1 LTQCGVWS
9 SFSPSKHFPIYSVRF
24 ETVRPIAKEVT
35 NMKRL
40 LAGSLLVLSTGLA
53 STASGQDAALIQAA
67 RKEGKVVWHTSLA
80 LPSSTAIA
88 HYFQNKYKGIEVEV
102 HRNGSQRVLQRFMQ
116 ETAAGI
122 KNADIVHT
130 SDAGHFEL
138 LKDKGLILK
147 HTPQGVASFP
157 EGFKD
162 KNGFYYG
169 MRATLS
175 VIAYNPKIV
184 NEKDAPKT
192 WKDLLNAKWSG
203 KEVSAHPGY
212 SGIIMTHV
220 LALVN
225 AYGWEYFRDLAK
237 NKLHLVQSANDPAG
251 VVASGERPL
260 GVNGAEYFYYKTL
273 KQGNPIKIIYPK
285 EGVPLV
291 VSPVAIAKDAP
302 HPNAAKLFT
311 EFIFSKE
318 SQQLLADKEG
328 LYTGHPDVTYPA
340 DKPKLKDLKLLSAD
354 ADELEKRNAEIK
366 KRFVEF
372 FGA

>member
-1 LTQCGVWS
+1 
-9 SFSPSKHFPIYSVRF
+9 
-24 ETVRPIAKEVT
+24 
-35 NMKRL
+35 MKRL
-40 LAGSLLVLSTGLA
+40 NVWLIALCGIVVSAAPVGA
-53 STASGQDAALIQAA
+53 QDATLLQAA
-67 RKEGKVVWHTSLA
+67 RKETKVVWYTSLA
-80 LPSSTAIA
+80 IPSSTAIS

-102 HRNGSQRVLQRFMQ
+102 HRTGSQRVLQRAMQ
-116 ETAAGI
+116 EATAGI
-122 KNADIVHT
+122 KNVDIIHT

-138 LKDKGLILK
+138 LKDKGMLLK
-147 HTPQGVASFP
+147 FTPQAVSAFP
-157 EGFKD
+157 DGFKD
-162 KNGFYYG
+162 KAGFYYG

-175 VIAYNPKIV
+175 VIAFNPKIV
-184 NEKDAPKT
+184 AEKDAPKT
-192 WKDLLNAKWSG
+192 WKDLLNNKWSG
-203 KEVSAHPGY
+203 KEVTAHPGY

-225 AYGWEYFRDLAK
+225 TYGWDYFRDLAK
-237 NKLHLVQSANDPAG
+237 NKLHIVQSANDPAG
-251 VVASGERPL
+251 VVASGERPV

-273 KQGNPIKIIYPK
+273 KQGNPIQIVYPK

-328 LYTGHPDVTYPA
+328 LYTGHPEVTYPA
-340 DKPKLKDLKLLSAD
+340 DKPKLKDLKLLNAD

-366 KRFVEF
+366 KRFTEF

>member
-1 LTQCGVWS
+1 MTMKKSIGFLLFVLCVTAA
-9 SFSPSKHFPIYSVRF
+9 SV
-24 ETVRPIAKEVT
+24 A
-35 NMKRL
+35 
-40 LAGSLLVLSTGLA
+40 LA
-53 STASGQDAALIQAA
+53 QDAAMIQAA
-67 RKEGKVVWHTSLA
+67 RKEGSVLWYTSLA

-88 HYFQNKYKGIEVEV
+88 HAFKTKYTGIDVEV
-102 HRNGSQRVLQRFMQ
+102 HRSGSQRVLQRFMQ
-116 ETAAGI
+116 EATAGI
-122 KNADIVHT
+122 KNGDVIHT

-138 LKDKGLILK
+138 LKDKNMLLK
-147 HTPQGVASFP
+147 FAPRGVEAFP
-157 EGFKD
+157 AGFKD
-162 KNGFYYG
+162 KDGFYFG

-175 VIAYNPKIV
+175 VIAHNPKV
-184 NEKDAPKT
+184 VSDKDAPKT
-192 WKDLLNAKWSG
+192 WKELLSPKWKG
-203 KEVSAHPGY
+203 KMVSAHPGY

-225 AYGWEYFRDLAK
+225 LYGWDYFRDLSK
-237 NKLHLVQSANDPAG
+237 NSLHLVQSANDPAG
-251 VVASGERPL
+251 VVASGERPV
-260 GVNGAEYFYYKTL
+260 GVNGAEYFYYKTQ

-311 EFIFSKE
+311 EFIFAKE

-328 LYTGHPDVTYPA
+328 LYTGHPEVTYPA
-340 DKPKLKDLKLLSAD
+340 DKPKLKDLKLLPAD

-366 KRFVEF
+366 KRFIEY

>member
-1 LTQCGVWS
+1 
-9 SFSPSKHFPIYSVRF
+9 
-24 ETVRPIAKEVT
+24 
-35 NMKRL
+35 MKLKSCLFL
-40 LAGSLLVLSTGLA
+40 LATCLVSIPLA
-53 STASGQDAALIQAA
+53 RAQDPQLVQAA

-80 LPSSTAIA
+80 LPSSTAIS
-88 HYFQNKYKGIEVEV
+88 HYFQSKYKGIEVEV

-116 ETAAGI
+116 EATAGL

-138 LKDKGLILK
+138 LKDKGMLLK
-147 HTPQGVASFP
+147 FTPQSVAGFP
-157 EGFKD
+157 DGFKD
-162 KNGFYYG
+162 KTGFYYG

-175 VIAYNPKIV
+175 VIAHNPKIV
-184 NEKDAPKT
+184 VEKDAPQN
-192 WKDLLNAKWSG
+192 WKDLLNPKWSG
-203 KEVSAHPGY
+203 KAVTAHPGY

-225 AYGWEYFRDLAK
+225 VYGWDYFRDLAK
-237 NKLHLVQSANDPAG
+237 NKLHIVQSANDPAG
-251 VVASGERPL
+251 VVASGERPV

-328 LYTGHPDVTYPA
+328 LYTGHPEVTYPA
-340 DKPKLKDLKLLSAD
+340 DKPKLKDLKLLTAD

-366 KRFVEF
+366 KRFTEF